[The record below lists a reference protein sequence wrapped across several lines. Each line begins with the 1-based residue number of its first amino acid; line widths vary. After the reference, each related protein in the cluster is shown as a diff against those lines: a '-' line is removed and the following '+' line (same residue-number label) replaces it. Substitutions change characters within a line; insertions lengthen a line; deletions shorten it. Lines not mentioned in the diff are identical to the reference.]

1 MIPLRRNETA
11 RNDFDFAILRS
22 KVFNLIKEKS
32 FFRGR
37 ITLASG
43 KESDFYFDMKPTM
56 FSPEGA
62 HSLTEMIFDKL
73 TSWQVDYIG
82 GLELGAVPL
91 FSCVTMFSHS
101 KGRPLPSF
109 CVRKEIKNHGTM
121 RRVEGLPAGETLEGK
136 SVAILDDV
144 TTTGASAMVA
154 VNAARASGANVVLV
168 LSVVDRQEGA
178 SEFYKEAGVP
188 FESLFTASEFLN
200 S

>member
-11 RNDFDFAILRS
+11 RNEFDSAILRS
-22 KVFNLIKEKS
+22 EVFNLIKEKS

-56 FSPEGA
+56 FSPAGA
-62 HSLTEMIFDKL
+62 ASLAEMIFEKL
-73 TSWQVDYIG
+73 YPMAVDYVG
-82 GLELGAVPL
+82 GLEVGAIPIV
-91 FSCVTMFSHS
+91 SCVTMFSHDT
-101 KGRPLPSF
+101 GRPLPGF
-109 CVRKEIKNHGTM
+109 FVRKEIKNHGTK
-121 RRVEGLPAGETLEGK
+121 RRVEGLHVGETLEGK

-144 TTTGASAMVA
+144 TTTGASAMLAVEAAKNAGAQVA
-154 VNAARASGANVVLV
+154 LV

-178 SEFYKEAGVP
+178 SEFYAQAGVP
-188 FESLFTASEFLN
+188 FESLFTASEFLK